1 MFMDFVD
8 VAKIV
13 NHYGV
18 PNNFY
23 VNIIHTHLISYNHFG
38 TETSRV

>member
-18 PNNFY
+18 PNNFLRQHNPY
-23 VNIIHTHLISYNHFG
+23 TFNLIQPFWDGNL
-38 TETSRV
+38 